1 MRMIAALV
9 QCRGDGRLGMG
20 HVSCRQRMGSGL
32 QSKGGESHDQPCG
45 REPLPPAAAESHA
58 LCRTPVHQTV
68 RSLPLDRLRLPAR
81 SGSRKGSIFW
91 QHHHTPRSAGR
102 RHLKAARAGC
112 DMMPPVKGANERL
125 STLPDHSFTPRSR
138 DAFAITLTEDSAMAA
153 AAMIGDSR
161 MPKNGYSTP
170 AATGMPSAL

>member
-1 MRMIAALV
+1 MPFATPLLIRPFVLF
-9 QCRGDGRLGMG
+9 LWT
-20 HVSCRQRMGSGL
+20 VSGF
-32 QSKGGESHDQPCG
+32 
-45 REPLPPAAAESHA
+45 
-58 LCRTPVHQTV
+58 
-68 RSLPLDRLRLPAR
+68 LPAR
-81 SGSRKGSIFW
+81 EAGKRPFSDSAII
-91 QHHHTPRSAGR
+91 TPRPAGR

-161 MPKNGYSTP
+161 MPKNG
-170 AATGMPSAL
+170 